1 MCTRDT
7 HDLRQCVP
15 HSTIDM
21 MSAFGAHSCGAH
33 SRGCMSSLNHG
44 ADRGMPAC
52 SSAPPRLITDV
63 RQRVPR
69 GTNGGVSALGLKA
82 GAAGGALMG
91 AAFWLAGGDPGFR
104 EWAGCPGSVGVGGA
118 LVLGPLGLGKG
129 AQGQGLGWLLAA
141 AALGAALGT
150 LGTLLDSLL
159 GATLQARHLLPV
171 TTLPHVCTPPQC
183 VTRHELNPK
192 AGCPY

>member
-1 MCTRDT
+1 MC
-7 HDLRQCVP
+7 
-15 HSTIDM
+15 I
-21 MSAFGAHSCGAH
+21 SC
-33 SRGCMSSLNHG
+33 SSLSLG

-52 SSAPPRLITDV
+52 SSAPPRLITNV
-63 RQRVPR
+63 RRRVPR

-104 EWAGCPGSVGVGGA
+104 EPAGHPGSAGAGG
-118 LVLGPLGLGKG
+118 LPVLGPLGLGNG
-129 AQGQGLGWLLAA
+129 TRGRGLGWLLAA

-159 GATLQARHLLPV
+159 GATLQARHLLPSLLLRMFALHLSDMAR
-171 TTLPHVCTPPQC
+171 THNGW
-183 VTRHELNPK
+183 RS
-192 AGCPY
+192 Y